1 MNLGIKKNV
10 NAKKSKSIQKE
21 SITKSDQQNILS
33 ETIQC
38 KPYSKDGEDLSTM
51 SDSTSVHFNQT
62 KPVSDVS
69 SNHNDPEM
77 PSTTKSAMNL
87 SESGSIIITDVG
99 KNSNKSSL
107 SCLSYDYGSSNSSS
121 DNE

>member
-21 SITKSDQQNILS
+21 SIIKSDQQNILS